1 MFPAMLV
8 KFAGAVKGMSSEMVE
23 EGITDQQYKA
33 TVIVLMMAVVL
44 ILGIIM
50 LAVLPFALAVV
61 PATLFKGAQK

>member
-1 MFPAMLV
+1 MLIR
-8 KFAGAVKGMSSEMVE
+8 FAGAVKGMSAEMVE

-50 LAVLPFALAVV
+50 LAVVPFALAVV
-61 PATLFKGAQK
+61 PVSLLGKGGKR